1 MPADYASFCESLQ
14 IPAST
19 LVAVGTVNLP
29 AVVDDSKIALWQSQ
43 TPGTWMEYSPGDL
56 RDPLEVVQQI
66 EYESLAKSRLVAS
79 TAGKSS
85 KNGLKR
91 RRSLSSILSNSQN
104 DLGASPVLAQA
115 EETRLPSIDEL
126 DRLASN
132 AFVKLQY
139 ALHLHHSPRA
149 VHQALFRVYVVPM
162 DAPGLNARINESR
175 LKIRSTAVKAY
186 AQKVLARLFHNLRYD
201 TLEWTSGAV
210 QAESQPLLPHIQV
223 SLSERRTSIAS

>member
-1 MPADYASFCESLQ
+1 MPADYASFWESLQ

-19 LVAVGTVNLP
+19 LVAVGTLVLP

-43 TPGTWMEYSPGDL
+43 PPGTWLEYSPGDL

-66 EYESLAKSRLVAS
+66 ENESLAKSRLVAS

-91 RRSLSSILSNSQN
+91 KRSLSSIPSNSQD
-104 DLGASPVLAQA
+104 DLGASPVFAQA

-132 AFVKLQY
+132 AFIKLQY
-139 ALHLHHSPRA
+139 AIDLGCEFKGTHK
-149 VHQALFRVYVVPM
+149 ALFRVYVVPM

-175 LKIRSTAVKAY
+175 LRIRSTAVKAY
-186 AQKVLARLFHNLRYD
+186 AQKVLARLFHDLRYD
-201 TLEWTSGAV
+201 TLEWTSGIV
-210 QAESQPLLPHIQV
+210 QAGSQSLLAHIQV
-223 SLSERRTSIAS
+223 SLSERRNS